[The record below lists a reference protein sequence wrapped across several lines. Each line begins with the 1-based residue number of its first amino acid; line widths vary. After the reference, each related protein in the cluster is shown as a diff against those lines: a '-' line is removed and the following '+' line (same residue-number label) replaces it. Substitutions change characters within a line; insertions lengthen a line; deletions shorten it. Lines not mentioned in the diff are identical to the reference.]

1 MVFEF
6 EPRQSKYPPR
16 KTAARAGAAP
26 AAGKT
31 TAKTAGKTAGKA
43 AAKKTTVKKER
54 APRAGNLTP
63 SAALQAVI
71 GEGLVS
77 RPEVTKKLWDYIK
90 AQGLQDPKD
99 KRTIRA
105 DDKLRAVFGKDSVTM
120 FEIAK
125 VIGPHLS

>member
-1 MVFEF
+1 MLF
-6 EPRQSKYPPR
+6 RS
-16 KTAARAGAAP
+16 
-26 AAGKT
+26 
-31 TAKTAGKTAGKA
+31 
-43 AAKKTTVKKER
+43 R

-71 GEGLVS
+71 GPDLVS
-77 RPEVTKKLWDYIK
+77 RPGATKKLWDYIK
-90 AQGLQDPKD
+90 AQGLQDPAD

-125 VIGPHLS
+125 VLGGHLNK